1 MSVALRKPAPLSWLV
16 VAAIVVLAL
25 NLRPILAATGP
36 LLDDI
41 QATTGLSDH
50 LAGLM
55 TTLPIFV
62 MGLFALTASALQR
75 WLGEVRGIAIGGCV
89 IALACLMRGL
99 WPSAG
104 TMIATAVVAGVGIA
118 MVQAL
123 MPSYIKTAQPEQAGR
138 VMGLYSTG
146 IMGGAIFAASLSPS
160 VATASGWP
168 LAQGMWALPAILAVA
183 LWIWQARRRR
193 ARALPMASDSEA
205 VQQAPVAIWRSGRA
219 WRLMLFFGIGT
230 AAYTLAL
237 AWLAPYYL
245 QLGWSPTQSGFLL
258 AAISIGEV
266 IFGLAISAWIGRFR
280 DRRPLVWAILAC
292 LAAALTGLL
301 VAPLLLV
308 VPITVLLSIGIGALF
323 PVSLIIT
330 LDHAHDARQAGALLG
345 FVQGG
350 GYMLASVM
358 PLVAGALRGAGQSL
372 SLAWMLMLVGTG
384 VLVWMAAAFRPGDG
398 LTAAHAR

>member
-1 MSVALRKPAPLSWLV
+1 MSSVARKSVGLSWLI

-25 NLRPILAATGP
+25 NLRPILAASGP

-41 QATTGLSDH
+41 QASTGLSDH

-62 MGLFALTASALQR
+62 MGLFALSASRLQR
-75 WLGEVRGIAIGGCV
+75 WLGEARGIAMGGGV
-89 IALACLMRGL
+89 IALACVLRGL

-104 TMIATAVVAGVGIA
+104 TMIITAVVAGVGIA

-123 MPSYIKTAQPEQAGR
+123 MPSYIKSTQPEQAGR

-146 IMGGAIFAASLSPS
+146 IMGGAVFAAALSPT
-160 VATASGWP
+160 VAGVAGWP
-168 LAQGMWALPAILAVA
+168 LAQGMWALPALLAVG
-183 LWIWQARRRR
+183 LWLWQARRGKSRGSED
-193 ARALPMASDSEA
+193 AASTDERPA
-205 VQQAPVAIWRSGRA
+205 VTVWRSGRA

-245 QLGWSPTQSGFLL
+245 QLGWTSTQSGLLL
-258 AAISIGEV
+258 AGISVGEV
-266 IFGLAISAWIGRFR
+266 IFGLAISTWIGRFP
-280 DRRPLVWAILAC
+280 DRRPLVWAVLAC
-292 LAAALTGLL
+292 LAAALIALL
-301 VAPLLLV
+301 VAPLKLV
-308 VPITVLLSIGIGALF
+308 VLIVVLLAIGIGALF
-323 PVSLIIT
+323 PLSLIIT
-330 LDHAHDARQAGALLG
+330 LDHARDAREAGALLG

-372 SLAWMLMLVGTG
+372 SLAWLLMLLGTG
-384 VLVWMAAAFRPGDG
+384 GLVWMAKAFRPGDV
-398 LTAAHAR
+398 LSRTA